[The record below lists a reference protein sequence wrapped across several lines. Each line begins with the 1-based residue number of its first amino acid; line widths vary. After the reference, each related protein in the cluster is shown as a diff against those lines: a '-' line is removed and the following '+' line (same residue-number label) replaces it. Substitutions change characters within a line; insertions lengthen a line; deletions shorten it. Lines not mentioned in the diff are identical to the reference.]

1 MNHFLCWVLSSGSVR
16 CDGPLAS
23 LRAGRELCRECD
35 HCESLTDT
43 DWTGT
48 GGTTVQYSLYTPL
61 HIMLTQHSSPS
72 SNTFSVG
79 SRLRERSSRRTVL
92 DCVKV
97 RGWGED
103 QPSIWPSERV
113 LARWCTGEV
122 YTYRN
127 LYSGQVV
134 RVVQETQ
141 TATPSLYTTHQLS
154 GSWGSWSIIS
164 QAWDQE
170 FRLTGLCVSMTH
182 KDSPYTLQTF
192 LPRKNFKLQTVS
204 LIIYLIVP
212 TLLYPFRVRHYMV
225 GCSVLVPSLGSLN
238 GTLSGQYWNN

>member
-72 SNTFSVG
+72 SNTFSEEY
-79 SRLRERSSRRTVL
+79 RLRERSSRRTVL

-103 QPSIWPSERV
+103 QPCTWPSERV

-122 YTYRN
+122 YT
-127 LYSGQVV
+127 G
-134 RVVQETQ
+134 TC
-141 TATPSLYTTHQLS
+141 TAAR
-154 GSWGSWSIIS
+154 WSEWCRKHRPLPL
-164 QAWDQE
+164 A
-170 FRLTGLCVSMTH
+170 
-182 KDSPYTLQTF
+182 YTLHTNYPDHGDLGQSSARRETKTSDWLDSVF
-192 LPRKNFKLQTVS
+192 PWLTRTL
-204 LIIYLIVP
+204 P
-212 TLLYPFRVRHYMV
+212 TLYRLSYPEKISNSKQFLLSYILSFQHFCIR
-225 GCSVLVPSLGSLN
+225 LG
-238 GTLSGQYWNN
+238 